1 MDKNTNS
8 HKLSNDRSHEIV
20 IVLEEHERKRK
31 KQNKPLGGTVGPP
44 PANPQEATTS
54 PRLPKDLPRGAER
67 DRRLGEDDKQQQG

>member
-20 IVLEEHERKRK
+20 IVWKNTKGDER